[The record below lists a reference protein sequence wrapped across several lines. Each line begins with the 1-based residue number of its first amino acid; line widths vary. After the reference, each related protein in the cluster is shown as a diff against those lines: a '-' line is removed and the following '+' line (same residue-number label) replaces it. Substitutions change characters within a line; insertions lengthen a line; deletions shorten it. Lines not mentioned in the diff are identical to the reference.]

1 MEEQT
6 PGARFFAR
14 RRRANA
20 PVARQHF
27 HKVKVTPEEEG
38 QLLRLANEQNV
49 TVPRL
54 LVESTL
60 AVEVGETATQRREAM
75 ANLFALY
82 RLLGAIS
89 NNVNQMAK
97 ATNATGAVHVEM
109 RATLAKVREVA
120 EHIDAELDRLG
131 ESR

>member
-1 MEEQT
+1 M
-6 PGARFFAR
+6 
-14 RRRANA
+14 
-20 PVARQHF
+20 
-27 HKVKVTPEEEG
+27 KVTPEEEG
-38 QLLRLANEQNV
+38 QLLRLAEAQNV

-60 AVEVGETATQRREAM
+60 AVDVGETATQRREAM

-109 RATLAKVREVA
+109 QATLAKVREVA